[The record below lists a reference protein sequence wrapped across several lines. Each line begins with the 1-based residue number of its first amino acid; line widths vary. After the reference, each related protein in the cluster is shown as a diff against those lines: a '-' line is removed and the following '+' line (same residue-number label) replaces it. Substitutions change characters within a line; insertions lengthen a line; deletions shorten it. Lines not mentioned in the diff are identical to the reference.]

1 MVEIVKVK
9 EILETPL
16 KLHKKSLTIDD
27 NYMCIS
33 HTNSRISKS

>member
-9 EILETPL
+9 KILESP
-16 KLHKKSLTIDD
+16 LHKKSLTIDD